1 MLTELQEIK
10 LGKIIFEEFGGNL
23 SQDDFIDCCLQLF
36 EDIAGL
42 ECLDDK
48 QIQYITTRIW
58 RHYVKY

>member
-1 MLTELQEIK
+1 MLTERQEIK
-10 LGKIIFEEFGGNL
+10 LGKIIFEEFGRNL
-23 SQDDFIDCCLQLF
+23 SKDDFIDCCLQLF

-42 ECLDDK
+42 ECLDDI